1 MITLFKT
8 KFNIDVVPVFTS
20 FKVSSYFSL
29 KSRVPTHLKP
39 NVIYH
44 FKCLRDANVDYI
56 GKTERH
62 LVKRV
67 SEHLQERGKTHIS
80 KHLSQCSDCKNGN
93 LSVHNNFEV
102 IKSVKNGLELGIF
115 EALFIRK
122 FQPKINR
129 QMFANGASHQ
139 LKAF

>member
-80 KHLSQCSDCKNGN
+80 KHRS
-93 LSVHNNFEV
+93 
-102 IKSVKNGLELGIF
+102 
-115 EALFIRK
+115 
-122 FQPKINR
+122 
-129 QMFANGASHQ
+129 
-139 LKAF
+139 